1 MKKSGVKSHAS
12 VANRNV
18 ESVAQTGLYQL
29 SSKPV
34 NELRLTALKATI
46 RNEIQS
52 LATRLTACD
61 DRNQPRPSTA
71 LKTARTPASSI
82 IQSKGCRRSLTMA
95 GSYTA

>member
-1 MKKSGVKSHAS
+1 MKKSGVTSHAS
-12 VANRNV
+12 VANRKV

-29 SSKPV
+29 NSKPV

-61 DRNQPRPSTA
+61 DRIQPLPSTA
-71 LKTARTPASSI
+71 LKRARTPASSA
-82 IQSKGCRRSLTMA
+82 IQSKGCRKSLMIA